1 MMRRSSVA
9 IAAVLLSL
17 AASSIAQSTNAPI
30 ELQTLLSAFAKMEGL
45 EAKFV
50 EEKRMQLLKAPLVSE
65 GRLYFVRP
73 GYLLRRIDA
82 PQPSKVLITPTTL
95 TVDDGTAQQVIDLE
109 ARQDVRSF
117 VGSFV
122 SLLAGD
128 EDALTAAYRI
138 RIRKLEIR
146 RWRMELAPKAS
157 PLSEIISKVWVTGT
171 GLSVAEIHVF
181 DTNGDEAITR
191 MSDVNPN
198 RRFDASERKALF
210 GIEAP

>member
-1 MMRRSSVA
+1 MTRIASVA
-9 IAAVLLSL
+9 IALVLL
-17 AASSIAQSTNAPI
+17 AWTASSIAQSTKAPV

-65 GRLYFVRP
+65 GRMYFAPP
-73 GYLLRRIDA
+73 GYLLRLIDV

-95 TVDDGTAQQVIDLE
+95 TIDDGSVQQVIDLN
-109 ARQDVRSF
+109 ARRDVRSF

-128 EDALTAAYRI
+128 EEALTAAYRI
-138 RIRKLEIR
+138 RISNLENR
-146 RWRMELAPKAS
+146 RWRLELAPKAS
-157 PLSEIISKVWVTGT
+157 PLSDIIRKVWVTGT
-171 GLSVAEIHVF
+171 GLSVAEVHVF

-191 MSDVNPN
+191 LFAVDPN
-198 RRFDASERKALF
+198 RRFDASERKTLF
-210 GIEAP
+210 GIEDP

>member
-1 MMRRSSVA
+1 
-9 IAAVLLSL
+9 
-17 AASSIAQSTNAPI
+17 
-30 ELQTLLSAFAKMEGL
+30 
-45 EAKFV
+45 
-50 EEKRMQLLKAPLVSE
+50 VSE
-65 GRLYFVRP
+65 GRLYFARP

-95 TVDDGTAQQVIDLE
+95 TVDDGATQQVIDLE

-128 EDALTAAYRI
+128 EDALTAAYSI
-138 RIRKLEIR
+138 RIRTLETR

-157 PLSEIISKVWVTGT
+157 PLSDIISKVWVTGT

-198 RRFDASERKALF
+198 RRFHASERKALF

>member
-1 MMRRSSVA
+1 MIRLASVA
-9 IAAVLLSL
+9 IAVVLLSV
-17 AASSIAQSTNAPI
+17 ATSSIAQSTRAPV
-30 ELQTLLSAFAKMEGL
+30 ELDALLSAFAKMEGL
-45 EAKFV
+45 EATFV

-65 GRLYFVRP
+65 GRLYFARP
-73 GYLLRRIDA
+73 GYLLRQVDG

-95 TVDDGTAQQVIDLE
+95 TVDDGATHQVIDLS

-128 EDALTAAYRI
+128 KDALTAAYTI
-138 RIRKLEIR
+138 RIRDLKNR
-146 RWRMELAPKAS
+146 QWRMELAPKTS
-157 PLSEIISKVWVTGT
+157 PLADIISRVWVTGT
-171 GLSVAEIHVF
+171 GLSVAEVHVF

-191 MSDVNPN
+191 MLDVEPN
-198 RRFDASERKALF
+198 RRFDASERRALF